1 MSGAS
6 LKVDSSERGESRPR
20 VFNCSRS
27 STMRSPVK
35 PRRAR
40 RSSCNIAKL
49 SREGKRK
56 NQNDRSQSPER
67 LVHWC
72 GSVANDVKFYRKQ
85 RCFGNFH
92 SLFKCSLLKRV
103 KDPLRDP
110 LIDSEVNET
119 VICIGAG

>member
-40 RSSCNIAKL
+40 RSSCNIAAMEL
-49 SREGKRK
+49 RNFLGREREK

-72 GSVANDVKFYRKQ
+72 GSVANYVNSTESKDVLVTSIV
-85 RCFGNFH
+85 
-92 SLFKCSLLKRV
+92 SLVLLYSK
-103 KDPLRDP
+103 
-110 LIDSEVNET
+110 E
-119 VICIGAG
+119 

>member
-20 VFNCSRS
+20 VFNCSLS

-72 GSVANDVKFYRKQ
+72 GSVANDVNSTESKDVLVTSIVSLSVLYSKSKRSTQ
-85 RCFGNFH
+85 RPSN
-92 SLFKCSLLKRV
+92 R
-103 KDPLRDP
+103 LR
-110 LIDSEVNET
+110 S
-119 VICIGAG
+119 